1 MSEKKLDKNLIIKQ
15 RQTQMEIRIKSIN
28 GGKLPKYK
36 TDGSAGADCYA
47 RINDRLLLGP
57 GETYTIPL
65 GFAVEIPE
73 GYEMQIRP
81 RSGLASKNKINVILG
96 TIDSDYRGE
105 VKAIFWNCGNE
116 AFEVKD
122 GDRIAQ
128 AVICP
133 VIKAE
138 WILTDELS
146 ETERGEGGFGSTGV
160 SELKMDYP
168 HKVEKFYEPFKNAHE
183 LQNLL
188 GKEVIVDRAYTGFL
202 SRIVTNGLSVL
213 VYFKITGAVR
223 EDVSLESI
231 FSHEVEMNTA
241 TAFERVKIDGH
252 RFGQEIEFE

>member
-1 MSEKKLDKNLIIKQ
+1 MQIK
-15 RQTQMEIRIKSIN
+15 IKRIKN
-28 GGKLPKYK
+28 GKLPEYK
-36 TDGSAGADCYA
+36 TQGSAGADCYA
-47 RINDRLLLGP
+47 RITGRLVLEP
-57 GETYTIPL
+57 GETYTFPL

-105 VKAIFWNCGNE
+105 VGAIFWNCGDKS
-116 AFEVKD
+116 FEVRN

-138 WILTDELS
+138 WHLTENLS

-168 HKVEKFYEPFKNAHE
+168 HKVEKFYEPFREMRKLE
-183 LQNLL
+183 EML
-188 GKEVIVDRAYTGFL
+188 GKEVIVDKLYKAIFSRAVQTGFSTKL
-202 SRIVTNGLSVL
+202 
-213 VYFKITGAVR
+213 YFKVIGGVNNN
-223 EDVSLESI
+223 VYLESI
-231 FSHEVEMNTA
+231 LNHEIEMDVVM
-241 TAFERVKIDGH
+241 AFDRVKIDEH